1 MKFYRVNWG
10 WQGISFYV
18 RSRKRMLEKHSSNVI
33 KFRVQPHSTFSFG
46 KEDIIPNRLIINIQ
60 PAIDVRLQ
68 FMTNKFDLSLSLKP
82 SEMVFD

>member
-1 MKFYRVNWG
+1 MKFYRANWG

-18 RSRKRMLEKHSSNVI
+18 RSRKRMLEKQSLIVI
-33 KFRVQPHSTFSFG
+33 KFKLQPHSTFSFE
-46 KEDIIPNRLIINIQ
+46 KEDMIPNRLIINIQ

-68 FMTNKFDLSLSLKP
+68 FMTNKFDLSLLLKP